1 MAETEKKVIDKKTA
15 DKKPAKAKKPNIF
28 KRIVKYF
35 RDLGSETKKIVW
47 PSKKQSLNNTGIVPV
62 VVVICAVVLTI
73 LDLAFN
79 GAVQGLV
86 SLANIL

>member
-1 MAETEKKVIDKKTA
+1 M
-15 DKKPAKAKKPNIF
+15 F

-35 RDLGSETKKIVW
+35 RDLWSEMKKIVW
-47 PSKKQSLNNTGIVPV
+47 PSKKQSLNNTGIVLV

-86 SLANIL
+86 NLAGIL